1 MRIAEAVIYLANA
14 LHRFCLEMSSVRTR
28 QTATEDLFQA
38 VSEHT
43 AEVPVIV
50 VARKMD
56 HFRGIM
62 REQAREYYEPTTY
75 EASPKERV
83 DLDKKYAEYASARI
97 EERTDLI
104 ENELKSLDGGHLDGC
119 VAVARS
125 LSPSS
130 PSFTS
135 RD

>member
-1 MRIAEAVIYLANA
+1 
-14 LHRFCLEMSSVRTR
+14 MSSARTQ
-28 QTATEDLFQA
+28 QTATEDLFKA

-50 VARKMD
+50 VATKLD

-62 REQAREYYEPTTY
+62 REQARELYEPTTH
-75 EASPKERV
+75 EASPQERV
-83 DLDKKYAEYASARI
+83 ELDRKYAKFASDRI

-125 LSPSS
+125 LSPLS
-130 PSFTS
+130 PFKL
-135 RD
+135 RN